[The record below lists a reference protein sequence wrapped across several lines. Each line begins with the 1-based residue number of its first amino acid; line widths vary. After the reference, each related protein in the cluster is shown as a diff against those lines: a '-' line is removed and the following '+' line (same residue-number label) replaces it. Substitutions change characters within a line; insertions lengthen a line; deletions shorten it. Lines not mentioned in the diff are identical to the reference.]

1 MKWIPTYEQTTL
13 AALRAAFVQC
23 QDMDAPLAE
32 RLDAYSRAVS
42 VHIPDYAAAVD
53 RLANRLALNNAGA
66 VRRTLATSCLRLCC
80 LTRLGACCIWRI
92 SCKTGPAAI
101 TFHRG
106 HWCPWCRISLN
117 ALARVHNQIASLRAH
132 VVAIV
137 PERQKFAA
145 ELKAQ
150 AKSPFPVLTDTDNG
164 YALSLNLTIWVGPD
178 LERLLSSYGL
188 DLSEYQGNDSW
199 MLPIPATFV
208 VAQDGRGDGTFYRS
222 RFPPAHVGRSTARRA
237 QNRRLNNYMVV

>member
-1 MKWIPTYEQTTL
+1 MNQTTL

-53 RLANRLALNNAGA
+53 RLANRLALNNAGESA
-66 VRRTLATSCLRLCC
+66 PHPGDVMPSFVLPDEAGRL
-80 LTRLGACCIWRI
+80 LYLEDILQA
-92 SCKTGPAAI
+92 GPAAI

-208 VAQDGRGDGTFYRS
+208 VAQDGR
-222 RFPPAHVGRSTARRA
+222 VTARFIDPDF
-237 QNRRLNNYMVV
+237 RRRMSVDRLLDALRTAG